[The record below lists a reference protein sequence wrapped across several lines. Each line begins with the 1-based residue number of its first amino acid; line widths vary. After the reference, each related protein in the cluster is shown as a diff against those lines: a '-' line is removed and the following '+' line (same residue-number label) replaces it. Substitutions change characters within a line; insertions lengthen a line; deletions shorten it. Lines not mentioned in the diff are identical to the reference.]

1 MTEVL
6 VGERAPDF
14 SFRGTNGRVF
24 SLNDALQKGPVV
36 AAFFKISCPVCQ
48 FTFPF
53 LERLY
58 KTYGG
63 NTATFWGIS
72 QDDARDT
79 KEFCAE
85 YGVTFP
91 VLVEEEGFPVSNKYA
106 LTNVPTIFLIQPDGK
121 VRVSCVGFG
130 KPEIEQIAS
139 ELASRQGRPPAPVFF
154 PNEVVPDHKPG

>member
-1 MTEVL
+1 MTKIL
-6 VGERAPDF
+6 TGQKAP
-14 SFRGTNGRVF
+14 GF
-24 SLNDALQKGPVV
+24 SLRDANGQTFSLKDALQKGPVV
-36 AAFFKISCPVCQ
+36 AAFFKSSCPVCQ

-63 NTATFWGIS
+63 KNATIWGIS

-91 VLVEEEGFPVSNKYA
+91 VLLDEEGYPASNQYG
-106 LTNVPTIFLIQPDGK
+106 LTNVPTFFLIDSDGTVK
-121 VRVSCVGFG
+121 VSCLGFG
-130 KPEIEQIAS
+130 KLEIEQIAS
-139 ELASRQGRPPAPVFF
+139 ELASRQGRPPAPVFL
-154 PNEVVPDHKPG
+154 PSEVVPLQKPG